1 MSIQIKGLVCPQCG
15 ATGSSRVTGT
25 PNLYACG
32 NCQAEFVLSDS
43 NAPKSV
49 HVVHSMAHEQFEKLR
64 KFKVAVAVAL
74 AMGAALFMVLLLT
87 PFLLDRFKKA
97 GPPPEQP
104 GRLEASTVY
113 VPEGGKTGY
122 VRVLETGDDRSD
134 RYRIVITDL
143 ASGKSLAE
151 PQTIDFQRNTGSRR
165 PAIKHFSDGGIY
177 LILNAQR
184 LMRLEPAGPR
194 FVDMNEALIN
204 RYPQQLGVGIAKLEF
219 AISAYPDMLKVIT
232 NSGESYNVYWVTGEI
247 LREGESH
254 NDLRKRPYASYTAT
268 VKRIAVAAATS
279 DRDRASINDPGLL
292 ISYEQKV
299 RPGEYTNRPYLELLD
314 AGNPGPG
321 STPERYA
328 AVTPEWMV
336 NVSRL
341 KEIGV
346 VNLALLPPG
355 QKRFH
360 ADVLAENATRVLIA
374 YNATPVTEQ
383 GRILQLIDRQTDA
396 VVWSRSVDQLPQI
409 TRNGTYMNA
418 DPLPSGFYVTSDS
431 STPSVLIDNNGNI
444 VHDFRPSKRD

>member
-1 MSIQIKGLVCPQCG
+1 MSIQIKSLVCPQCG

-25 PNLYACG
+25 PNVYACK

-43 NAPKSV
+43 NAPRLV
-49 HVVHSMAHEQFEKLR
+49 HVVHSMASDQFEKLR
-64 KFKVAVAVAL
+64 KFKLAVAV
-74 AMGAALFMVLLLT
+74 GAGLFMLLLLT
-87 PFLLDRFKKA
+87 PFLLDLFKKA
-97 GPPPEQP
+97 GPPPERP

-151 PQTIDFQRNTGSRR
+151 PQTIGFQRNTGSRR
-165 PAIKHFSDGGIY
+165 PGIKHFSDGNVY
-177 LILNAQR
+177 LVLNAQR

-204 RYPQQLGVGIAKLEF
+204 RYPQQLGVGIAKLEL
-219 AISAYPDMLKVIT
+219 AINAYPDMLKVTT
-232 NSGESYNVYWVTGEI
+232 NSGENYNVYWVTGEI
-247 LREGESH
+247 LREGESY
-254 NDLRKRPYASYTAT
+254 NDLRQRPYASYVAT

-279 DRDRASINDPGLL
+279 DRDRASSNDPGLL
-292 ISYEQKV
+292 VSYEQKV
-299 RPGEYTNRPYLELLD
+299 RPGEYATRPYLELLD
-314 AGNPGPG
+314 AGNSGLR
-321 STPERYA
+321 SMPERYA

-336 NVSRL
+336 NTSRL
-341 KEIGV
+341 KELGV
-346 VNLALLPPG
+346 VNLTLLPPG

-360 ADVLAENATRVLIA
+360 ADVLAENATRVLLA

-383 GRILQLIDRQTDA
+383 GRILQLIDKETHA
-396 VVWSRSVDQLPQI
+396 VVWSRTVEQLPQI
-409 TRNGTYMNA
+409 TRNGTYLNA

-431 STPSVLIDNNGNI
+431 STPSLLIDNNGNI

>member
-15 ATGSSRVTGT
+15 ATGSSKVTGT
-25 PNLYACG
+25 PNLYACK

-49 HVVHSMAHEQFEKLR
+49 HVVHSMAHDQFEKLR
-64 KFKVAVAVAL
+64 KFKLGLAV
-74 AMGAALFMVLLLT
+74 GAGVFMVLLLT

-113 VPEGGKTGY
+113 VPEGGKTGF

-165 PAIKHFSDGGIY
+165 PAIKHFSDGSIY
-177 LILNAQR
+177 LVLNAQR

-204 RYPQQLGVGIAKLEF
+204 RYPQQLGVGVAKLEL
-219 AISAYPDMLKVIT
+219 AISAYPDLLKVTT
-232 NSGESYNVYWVTGEI
+232 NSGENYNVYWLTGEI
-247 LREGESH
+247 LREGESYD
-254 NDLRKRPYASYTAT
+254 DLRKRPYASYTDT
-268 VKRIAVAAATS
+268 VKRIAVASASS
-279 DRDRASINDPGLL
+279 DRDRGSSNDPGLL
-292 ISYEQKV
+292 VSYEQKV

-314 AGNPGPG
+314 AENSGLR
-321 STPERYA
+321 SMPERYA

-336 NVSRL
+336 NALRL
-341 KEIGV
+341 KELGI
-346 VNLALLPPG
+346 VNLTLLPPG
-355 QKRFH
+355 QKRFR
-360 ADVLAENATRVLIA
+360 ANVLAENATRVLVA
-374 YNATPVTEQ
+374 YAPTPVTEQ
-383 GRILQLIDRQTDA
+383 GRILQLIDKLTHA
-396 VVWSRSVDQLPQI
+396 VVWSRTVDQLPQI
-409 TRNGTYMNA
+409 TRNGTYLSA

-431 STPSVLIDNNGNI
+431 STPSVLLDNNGNI
-444 VHDFRPSKRD
+444 AHDFRPSKRD